1 MFDIKRSFLY
11 KQFKMTLSAIEKV
24 RETAIEVE
32 VDFSVIGYKG
42 KEATLNSRFDRVI
55 KGQSILNWNSE
66 TNKVEVTKN
75 KIKH

>member
-42 KEATLNSRFDRVI
+42 KEATLNSHFDRVI
-55 KGQSILNWNSE
+55 KGQFILNWNSE

>member
-24 RETAIEVE
+24 RKTAIEVE

-55 KGQSILNWNSE
+55 KAQSVLNWNSE
-66 TNKVEVTKN
+66 TNKVELTKD

>member
-24 RETAIEVE
+24 RKTAIEVE
-32 VDFSVIGYKG
+32 VDFAVIAYKDEKATYDSHFDKVMQAQSV
-42 KEATLNSRFDRVI
+42 
-55 KGQSILNWNSE
+55 LNWNSE
-66 TNKVEVTKN
+66 TNKVEVAKS